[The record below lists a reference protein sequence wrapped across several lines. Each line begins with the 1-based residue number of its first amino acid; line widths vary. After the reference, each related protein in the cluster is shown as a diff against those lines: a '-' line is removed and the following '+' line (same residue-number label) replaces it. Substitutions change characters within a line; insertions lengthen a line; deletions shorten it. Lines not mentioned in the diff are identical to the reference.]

1 MKSKINRAAILFIFI
16 LLFIGCGKVQLD
28 TTPKPLNT
36 AEDKNNQSS
45 NTTAEESN
53 EAFLNQKEEAEQT
66 PPPKESA
73 ISLKEHYSDSSRY
86 ISVLGLKEY
95 RKLEGDFGTDKPAE
109 GNTFLVLF
117 LEIENNGTEKEYFNP
132 YETSADVDGNK
143 AENTILINQPEG
155 YPTIFTNIE
164 PGMAQKGFIVWEVP
178 IKWKKF
184 KFTYTGWKGSD
195 GLTLDAVFS
204 KKDLKSPKKY

>member
-1 MKSKINRAAILFIFI
+1 MRQAERSSMKSKINRAAILFIFI

-73 ISLKEHYSDSSRY
+73 ISLKE
-86 ISVLGLKEY
+86 K
-95 RKLEGDFGTDKPAE
+95 T
-109 GNTFLVLF
+109 
-117 LEIENNGTEKEYFNP
+117 
-132 YETSADVDGNK
+132 
-143 AENTILINQPEG
+143 
-155 YPTIFTNIE
+155 
-164 PGMAQKGFIVWEVP
+164 
-178 IKWKKF
+178 
-184 KFTYTGWKGSD
+184 
-195 GLTLDAVFS
+195 
-204 KKDLKSPKKY
+204 